1 MLPEFYEKNLSDR
14 MNGLDSEKDMLHPD
28 VIVVDPPRKGC
39 DEKCLETMLK
49 MQPKR
54 IVYVSC
60 DSATLARDLK
70 YLCENGY
77 RVYCSEFDEIK
88 QEVLF
93 ERKIR
98 CIGEIIYRI
107 KKSKYTKEVVL
118 LGVGKGAAYAEVL
131 SSKMPE
137 TIRTMILYS
146 PEFTDE
152 LYGDEFQE
160 ECYQEDKMYYVSK
173 FTGPVLIIQGE
184 KDKVAEMKTSEK
196 LLNCY
201 DTAQL
206 NVLPGR
212 LDEGPFW
219 IRKRAADLS
228 SEFIKKLKL

>member
-1 MLPEFYEKNLSDR
+1 MIKKHKILKKTMNCSFEEKHRFTHVSGELLIPKLLQDECLVTVICL
-14 MNGLDSEKDMLHPD
+14 LDKEKDYRYG
-28 VIVVDPPRKGC
+28 IRAAG
-39 DEKCLETMLK
+39 
-49 MQPKR
+49 
-54 IVYVSC
+54 
-60 DSATLARDLK
+60 K

-88 QEVLF
+88 QEILF
-93 ERKIR
+93 EKKVR

-173 FTGPVLIIQGE
+173 FKGPVLIIQGE

-201 DTAQL
+201 DNAQL

-228 SEFIKKLKL
+228 SEFIKKQLKL